1 MKVVIDTNILVS
13 ACMGSYLSNQII
25 AHCLKGNLKPVIGVA
40 LFAEYE
46 DVVNRNAIFKGCR
59 LNKTERNELLDAL
72 LSVCTWT
79 QIYYIW
85 RPNLK
90 DEADNH
96 LVELAV
102 ASGAAYIVTR
112 NLKDFRQAEL
122 NFHSFRVGL
131 PESLLDIL
139 AKKPTLDNNPT
150 DANSTD
156 TNTNTGDK

>member
-13 ACMGSYLSNQII
+13 ACMGSYPSNQII

-40 LFAEYE
+40 LFSEYE
-46 DVVNRNAIFKGCR
+46 DVVNRETIFDNCK
-59 LNKTERNELLDAL
+59 LNQSERNELLDAL
-72 LSVCTWT
+72 LSVCSWT

-102 ASGAAYIVTR
+102 ASGAEYIVTR

-122 NFHSFRVGL
+122 NFKSFQVDL
-131 PESLLDIL
+131 PENLLDIL
-139 AKKPTLDNNPT
+139 AQ
-150 DANSTD
+150 S
-156 TNTNTGDK
+156 TNTGEK